1 MFWRILSIK
10 LRNLDFI
17 PTATWHHQSGER
29 GQYQTAT
36 GMRRQWGMRGELLG
50 GTTIGQTGVHWAW
63 IRRKHPSQE
72 AEAASTELSSWL
84 DEGWEPRVDASH
96 SLGQYFFSFSTS
108 ESPGRLVRIQIVGP
122 TLGVSDSN
130 LEQSPRNCIPSKL
143 PGDAAIVGP
152 RNTLWELMLQVL
164 QAHFCDSGEAIAKG
178 QGRQERQ

>member
-1 MFWRILSIK
+1 MFWRILSVK

-108 ESPGRLVRIQIVGP
+108 ESPGRLVRIQVVGP
-122 TLGVSDSN
+122 TLEFLTQIWSRVPETAFLANSQ
-130 LEQSPRNCIPSKL
+130 E
-143 PGDAAIVGP
+143 
-152 RNTLWELMLQVL
+152 MLLLLVRGT
-164 QAHFCDSGEAIAKG
+164 HFEN
-178 QGRQERQ
+178 